1 MGFHARKRARPRAE
15 QRSGIFATAGIPLLR
30 GRTVTKRDG
39 VGFDANHPRLGS
51 ILISESVANSGVS
64 ILLHTAVEPHSVITA
79 ARNEIRKLDLAVY
92 RVQTLEELIGGSTS
106 DRQFSM
112 LLFAA
117 FAGLAVLL
125 AAVGLYG
132 LVSYAISQRKTEIGI
147 RMALGATNSEVS
159 GLMLMQELTPPPAPK
174 CERLRPQP
182 TEMGWPSFGRGDP
195 RHNCQCKLPCG
206 QIVRGFCAHGFSRR
220 LPRLTISDTNRSP
233 TS

>member
-1 MGFHARKRARPRAE
+1 MTRIR
-15 QRSGIFATAGIPLLR
+15 
-30 GRTVTKRDG
+30 
-39 VGFDANHPRLGS
+39 
-51 ILISESVANSGVS
+51 
-64 ILLHTAVEPHSVITA
+64 HTG
-79 ARNEIRKLDLAVY
+79 LAVY

-147 RMALGATNSEVS
+147 RMALEATNSEVS
-159 GLMLMQELTPPPAPK
+159 RLMLMQELTPPPPPAPK

-182 TEMGWPSFGRGDP
+182 AEMGWPSFGR
-195 RHNCQCKLPCG
+195 
-206 QIVRGFCAHGFSRR
+206 
-220 LPRLTISDTNRSP
+220 P
-233 TS
+233 TT

>member
-1 MGFHARKRARPRAE
+1 
-15 QRSGIFATAGIPLLR
+15 
-30 GRTVTKRDG
+30 
-39 VGFDANHPRLGS
+39 LGS

-125 AAVGLYG
+125 AAAVCMGLSRMRSRNG
-132 LVSYAISQRKTEIGI
+132 RPRLVSGWRWRRRI
-147 RMALGATNSEVS
+147 R
-159 GLMLMQELTPPPAPK
+159 
-174 CERLRPQP
+174 R
-182 TEMGWPSFGRGDP
+182 
-195 RHNCQCKLPCG
+195 
-206 QIVRGFCAHGFSRR
+206 
-220 LPRLTISDTNRSP
+220 
-233 TS
+233 